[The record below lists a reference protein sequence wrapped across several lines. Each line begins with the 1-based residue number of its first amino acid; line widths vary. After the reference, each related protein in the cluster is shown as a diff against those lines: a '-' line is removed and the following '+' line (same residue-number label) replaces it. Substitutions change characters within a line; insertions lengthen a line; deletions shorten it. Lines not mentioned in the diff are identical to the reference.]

1 MEPQLDTTRWNDEAK
16 LWGRGTNEALK
27 QAWSGLGARRTG
39 LLLRELRVRT
49 GMQYGRVNRVTFAF
63 PRYMVFLEKGAS
75 KGYGGKKG
83 STWSTKG
90 TKRKTNPASLGR
102 MGTGPRQA
110 RPGYNPTMEKRVPIL
125 AELLAKYYADMAIN
139 NIRIK

>member
-1 MEPQLDTTRWNDEAK
+1 MEPQLDTARWNEEAK
-16 LWGRGTNEALK
+16 QWGRGSNEALK
-27 QAWSGLGARRTG
+27 AAFGGLGVRRTG

-49 GMQYGRVNRVTFAF
+49 GMQYGRVNRITFGF
-63 PRYMVFLEKGAS
+63 PRYLVMVEKGAG

-90 TKRKTNPASLGR
+90 TKRKTNPKSLGR
-102 MGTGPRQA
+102 MGSGPRQA
-110 RPGYNPTMEKRVPIL
+110 RPGFNPTMDKRVPIL
-125 AELLAKYYADMAIN
+125 AKMLAEYYADMAIN